1 MSSTILPTI
10 MPPPRVSQRGEPAW
24 EVALL
29 FPPQGEWT
37 ESAYLAL
44 DTNRLI
50 ELSDGCLEFL
60 PMPTVFHQLIVNFLH
75 RSLQAYVAAH
85 ASGFVLFAPLPV
97 RLGPGKFREPD
108 IVYVRR
114 ERVPNLR
121 GQPQGADLAMEVVS
135 EGAENRKRD
144 LEIKRQEYAQ
154 AGISEYWIVDPQEQ
168 RITVLTLDGQSYRV
182 HGEFV
187 PGMQATSVLLPGLS
201 VDVKAVFAVATDGN
215 ESTGPA

>member
-1 MSSTILPTI
+1 MNSTTSPTV
-10 MPPPRVSQRGEPAW
+10 MPPPHTCGLGEPAW

-29 FPPQGEWT
+29 FPAQGEWT
-37 ESAYLAL
+37 ESEYLAL

-60 PMPTVFHQLIVNFLH
+60 PMPTAFHQLIVDFLH
-75 RSLQAYVAAH
+75 SLLKAYVAAH
-85 ASGFVLFAPLPV
+85 AAGFVLFAPLPV
-97 RLGPGKFREPD
+97 RLWQGKFREPD

-135 EGAENRKRD
+135 EGADNRRRD
-144 LEIKRQEYAQ
+144 LEIKRQEYA
-154 AGISEYWIVDPQEQ
+154 AARILEYWIVDPQEQ

-187 PGMQATSVLLPGLS
+187 PGMQATSVLLPGFA
-201 VDVKAVFAVATDGN
+201 VDVQAVFAVGN
-215 ESTGPA
+215 EINGDPSQA

>member
-1 MSSTILPTI
+1 MSSTTSFPSA
-10 MPPPRVSQRGEPAW
+10 PPQRSCQRGEPTW

-29 FPPQGEWT
+29 FPAQGEWT

-44 DTNRLI
+44 DTNRMI

-60 PMPTVFHQLIVNFLH
+60 PMPIALHQLIVDYLH
-75 RSLQAYVAAH
+75 TLLKAYIAVH
-85 ASGFVLFAPLPV
+85 ASGFVFFAPLPV

-114 ERVPNLR
+114 ERLPKLR

-135 EGAENRKRD
+135 EGAENRQRD
-144 LEIKRQEYAQ
+144 LVIKRQEYAE

-168 RITVLTLDGQSYRV
+168 RITVLALDGRSYRV

-187 PGMQATSVLLPGLS
+187 PGMQATSLLLLGFS
-201 VDVKAVFAVATDGN
+201 VDVEAVFALAKEVDG
-215 ESTGPA
+215 ESEQA

>member
-1 MSSTILPTI
+1 MSSTISPTI
-10 MPPPRVSQRGEPAW
+10 MPPPCLSQRGEPAW
-24 EVALL
+24 EVARLL
-29 FPPQGEWT
+29 PAQGEWT
-37 ESAYLAL
+37 ESADLAL

-60 PMPTVFHQLIVNFLH
+60 PMPIPLHQLIVDYLH
-75 RSLQAYVAAH
+75 TLLKAYVAVH
-85 ASGFVLFAPLPV
+85 ASGLVFFAPLPV
-97 RLGPGKFREPD
+97 RLWPGKFREPD
-108 IVYVRR
+108 IIYVKR

-144 LEIKRQEYAQ
+144 LEIKRQEYAL

-187 PGMQATSVLLPGLS
+187 PGMQATSVLLPGFS
-201 VDVKAVFAVATDGN
+201 VEVKAVFAFATDANGDP
-215 ESTGPA
+215 SQA